1 MSYVCIQGNRRFQC
15 LSNYLSNDQSLLC
28 SCSKSKQWS
37 LVTWG
42 KTGTCSETDDENK
55 YKAPLD
61 AFQVWLHDK
70 MLWLQHFITSYI
82 LIFCIIVI
90 SFAFFFFFGF
100 WVLTSFG
107 EKKINI
113 YVQFSIAVGYF
124 ILEFRD
130 WWFDMKSIFLWIKA
144 AGYLQTLWKNNLF
157 LKQSRYII
165 FYHILF
171 YHNRLKLNIHQH
183 LISHLW
189 LMDWMC

>member
-1 MSYVCIQGNRRFQC
+1 MIFYGASLFFFVLTLMSYVCIQGNRRFQC

-90 SFAFFFFFGF
+90 SFAFFFFFWLLSPYIF
-100 WVLTSFG
+100 WG
-107 EKKINI
+107 KEDK
-113 YVQFSIAVGYF
+113 
-124 ILEFRD
+124 
-130 WWFDMKSIFLWIKA
+130 
-144 AGYLQTLWKNNLF
+144 
-157 LKQSRYII
+157 YIRTI
-165 FYHILF
+165 FYSCRIFYTRIQRLMIRYEKYIFMDQGCWLF
-171 YHNRLKLNIHQH
+171 TNTLEEQF
-183 LISHLW
+183 IS
-189 LMDWMC
+189 